1 MCTHARPEKH
11 KWIAIRGLK
20 VPVHTI
26 EWYIPMIMGSRPEM
40 NVCVALLS
48 KYNALSLFLTQM
60 YEWFVAFIDNWDG
73 IKS

>member
-1 MCTHARPEKH
+1 MRDQRNTNELRLGVQKYLC
-11 KWIAIRGLK
+11 IL
-20 VPVHTI
+20 
-26 EWYIPMIMGSRPEM
+26 MGSRPKM